1 MIICLFFS
9 WKFGTQWLHCLKEY
23 DNQVSFLNKPI
34 GGKWKF
40 KKNQIHLI
48 QYYEL
53 KLLWTIL
60 QNTWHNRGSSNYL
73 LIRTNL
79 IGTKWVDRKRNHSFE
94 KIFLSIEFINF
105 TGHICRTWKMS
116 PTMFITKTSGITN

>member
-40 KKNQIHLI
+40 KK
-48 QYYEL
+48 
-53 KLLWTIL
+53 KLNTFNSILWTEVAL
-60 QNTWHNRGSSNYL
+60 NYTPKHMTYRDSSNYL

-79 IGTKWVDRKRNHSFE
+79 TGTKWQE
-94 KIFLSIEFINF
+94 KE
-105 TGHICRTWKMS
+105 
-116 PTMFITKTSGITN
+116 P